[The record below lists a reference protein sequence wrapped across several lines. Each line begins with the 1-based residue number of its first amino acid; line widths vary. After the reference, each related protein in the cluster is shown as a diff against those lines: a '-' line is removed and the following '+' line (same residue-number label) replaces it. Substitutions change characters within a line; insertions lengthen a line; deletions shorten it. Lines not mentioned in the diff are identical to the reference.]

1 MMKDKKKIQKHFK
14 NKYYNKSTNY
24 KRILSEIRKEEIMNT
39 KSLLKAIVTAII
51 TLLGTTSM
59 VFAGTKIYSEYIK
72 RQDDINSE
80 SFISAS
86 NSTYTDDFIS
96 KNMKYSENANVN
108 YRIITNLKD
117 YAIFK
122 DKENNLPDMSEND
135 FKDSFI
141 VIFFKSGS
149 SDPHRS
155 DLTISEITSDEKNT
169 YITIKSDENPDI
181 DKTSEVF
188 YAVVDNTLLREN
200 ISIELIEPHIKNSTF
215 VSLEELPK
223 KYSIEEALEDGC
235 FVVEECKVLSKN
247 KYAIDE
253 LIEKAKN
260 NEESSI
266 RIYDKFNNFVYISDL
281 SYKDGIFIRNT
292 MSSQD
297 NFEEVN
303 TSSGKYLSKV
313 KSGHNSDYY
322 DYDLKNYDIQNYLGE
337 VIVTVDLD

>member
-1 MMKDKKKIQKHFK
+1 MIKDKKKIQKHFK

-24 KRILSEIRKEEIMNT
+24 EEILSEIRKEEIMNK
-39 KSLLKAIVTAII
+39 KSLLKTIVTTII

-59 VFAGTKIYSEYIK
+59 VFAGTKIYTEYIK
-72 RQDDINSE
+72 RKDDINSK
-80 SFISAS
+80 SFISVS

-96 KNMKYSENANVN
+96 ENMKYNENANVN
-108 YRIITNLKD
+108 YRIITNIKD

-122 DKENNLPDMSEND
+122 EKENNLPDMSEND
-135 FKDSFI
+135 FKDSFMA
-141 VIFFKSGS
+141 IFFKSGS

-155 DLTISEITSDEKNT
+155 DLTVSEITADEKNT
-169 YITIKSDENPDI
+169 YITIKSDENPDMN
-181 DKTSEVF
+181 KTSEVF
-188 YAVVDNTLLREN
+188 YAVIDNILLRDN
-200 ISIELIEPHIKNSTF
+200 ISIKLIEPHIKNSTF

-223 KYSIEEALEDGC
+223 KYSIEEAIEDGC
-235 FVVEECKVLSKN
+235 FVVEECKILSKN
-247 KYAIDE
+247 KYALDE

-266 RIYDKFNNFVYISDL
+266 RIYDKFNDFVYITDL

-292 MSSQD
+292 MSSLD

-313 KSGHNSDYY
+313 KSSYNSNYY
-322 DYDLKNYDIQNYLGE
+322 DYNLKNYDIQNYLGE
-337 VIVTVDLD
+337 GVVTVDFN